1 LSKNWR
7 DRYFLKTINEKL
19 ITEDLKMDNNFK
31 HLFSPIKIGNFTCP
45 NRLTHVATDSGG
57 SFADGEISDRD
68 IYHHSQIAKGGTGFI
83 IVGAVQPD
91 SKTGKSTINCVVADD
106 DKYIPGLA
114 RLAESMHRYG
124 AKCAVQLQHPGR
136 QGAAPRYPMISVS
149 DMVIKLPWSQSH
161 EIVYENAEALGKG
174 VKATSIEEILN
185 LVELFSDAA
194 WRVKQ
199 AGFDCVQ
206 LHAAH
211 GYLISAF
218 MSPYLNKRNDR
229 FGGSLENRLRFPLD
243 IVRSIQKK
251 CGKEYPI
258 SIRYSGDEY
267 VPGGRGLE
275 ESIEVAKI
283 FEEAGVA
290 LLDISEC
297 IQESPGAGF
306 DPMYYPEGWST
317 FHAEAIK
324 KVVGIPVIT
333 SHSLRSPEYC
343 DKIIR
348 ENKTDMVGLS
358 RQLLADQFWG
368 VKAKMGKVDEIR
380 KCISCLTACWQES
393 HMAKKE
399 VGCAINPSTGD
410 ESFAMMKKS
419 KTPVKLAIVG
429 GGPAGLE
436 AARIAAVRGH
446 DVTLF
451 EKTQELGGAILGCCM
466 VPGKEKMKWFADWAR
481 CQVYKFDNIK
491 VRLSH
496 VPSLAELK
504 KFDVILNAT
513 GASSY
518 VPDMFGDMKSV
529 VPFEEVMACPKVK
542 CEYYPGD
549 RKPTKVGE
557 RVLIWGD
564 HYAAVDTAQ
573 YLASIGK
580 QVTILTENHWFAEKV
595 EVIHMYVARL
605 RFKQQEAEALEPKP
619 YKHPV
624 NIIEDSTVLSAL
636 KDKVIIQDKAFNKS
650 TLRID
655 SIVSCHVRPNNVFF
669 EEMKAAGL
677 KAVNVGDS
685 VSVRNLHAAVK
696 EGAIF
701 AKNLEGH
708 ALFNSNGAPMNELP
722 LDLEVMLT

>member
-1 LSKNWR
+1 
-7 DRYFLKTINEKL
+7 
-19 ITEDLKMDNNFK
+19 MDNNFE
-31 HLFSPIKIGNFTCP
+31 HLFSPIKIGNFTSP
-45 NRLTHVATDSGG
+45 NRLAHVATDSGG

-68 IYHHSQIAKGGTGFI
+68 IYHYSQIAKGGTGFI

-91 SKTGKSTINCVVADD
+91 SKTGKSTVNCVVADD
-106 DKYIPGLA
+106 DKFIPGLT
-114 RLAESMHRYG
+114 RLAESMHCYG

-185 LVELFSDAA
+185 LIELFSDAA

-218 MSPYLNKRNDR
+218 MSPYLNRRNDR
-229 FGGSLENRLRFPLD
+229 FGGSLENRMRFPLD

-251 CGKEYPI
+251 CGKEFPI

-267 VPGGRGLE
+267 VPGGRGME
-275 ESIEVAKI
+275 ESLEVAKI
-283 FEEAGVA
+283 FEAAGVA

-324 KVVGIPVIT
+324 KVVNIPVIT

-343 DKIIR
+343 DKIIK
-348 ENKTDMVGLS
+348 EGKTDMVGLS

-368 VKAKMGKVDEIR
+368 VKAKMGKVDDIR

-399 VGCAINPSTGD
+399 VGCAINPSLGD
-410 ESFAMMKKS
+410 ESFAKMKKS
-419 KTPVKLAIVG
+419 ETHVRLAIVG
-429 GGPAGLE
+429 GGPAGME
-436 AARIAAVRGH
+436 AARTAAVRGH

-451 EKTQELGGAILGCCM
+451 EKTGELGGAILGCCL
-466 VPGKEKMKWFADWAR
+466 VPGKEKMKWYADWAR
-481 CQVYKFDNIK
+481 RQITKMDNIK
-491 VRLSH
+491 VKLNH
-496 VPSLAELK
+496 APILEELK
-504 KFDVILNAT
+504 QFDVVLNAT

-518 VPDMFGDMKSV
+518 IPEMFGDMDSV
-529 VPFEEVMACPKVK
+529 IPFEKVMACPKVK
-542 CEYYPGD
+542 CEYNPGN
-549 RKPTKVGE
+549 RKPAKVGE
-557 RVLIWGD
+557 RILIWGD

-573 YLASIGK
+573 FLASIGK
-580 QVTILTENHWFAEKV
+580 EVTVLTENHWFAERV
-595 EVIHMYVARL
+595 EVIHMYVVRL
-605 RFKQQEAEALEPKP
+605 RFKQQEAEALQPKP

-624 NIIEDSTVLSAL
+624 NIIEGSTVLSTV
-636 KDKVIIQDKAFNKS
+636 KGKVIIQDSTFNKT
-650 TLRID
+650 TLSID
-655 SIVSCHVRPNNVFF
+655 TIVTCHTKPNNEFF

-677 KAVNVGDS
+677 KVANVGDS
-685 VSVRNLHAAVK
+685 VSPRNLYAAVK

-708 ALFNSNGAPMNELP
+708 ALFNSNGAPMNEIP
-722 LDLEVMLT
+722 LDVEMLLK